1 MFFCSDVSVKYD
13 EANVTAEFRF
23 HGDKEYTV
31 EMRIVEGALYYT
43 LSWPPHAGLLTKVF
57 WFCCST
63 MQLFCLI
70 CTVRVWIF
78 TSTVRV
84 WIFTSTTHLFKTLY
98 IVCFLIYICVHIKA
112 KQ

>member
-31 EMRIVEGALYYT
+31 EMRTVEGALYYT

-70 CTVRVWIF
+70 CTVRVWILQVQF
-78 TSTVRV
+78 EFGYLQVQHICSR
-84 WIFTSTTHLFKTLY
+84 LCTL
-98 IVCFLIYICVHIKA
+98 CVF
-112 KQ
+112 